1 MKKVCFLLFIF
12 CVCVSWNVIANWR
25 FRSSVQT
32 GTRCGYATQTWAGVS
47 LYTAT
52 QNAIICFR

>member
-1 MKKVCFLLFIF
+1 MKKVCLLLIFIF
-12 CVCVSWNVIANWR
+12 CVCVDILANWR
-25 FRSSVQT
+25 FGSPIQT

-52 QNAIICFR
+52 QNAIICFK